1 MYNCVTATADS
12 QRLYASSSDGKI
24 KELEEVAGTGMQI
37 TREFD
42 TGCAILQLVLPPGEH
57 VPGPDEVILALTADF
72 QFQTGSA
79 HLRHTSLL

>member
-1 MYNCVTATADS
+1 MYNCATATADS

-42 TGCAILQLVLPPGEH
+42 TGCAILQLVLPPGEF
-57 VPGPDEVILALTADF
+57 PSGLNKLILASTAEVSVPNGKC
-72 QFQTGSA
+72 TY
-79 HLRHTSLL
+79 